1 MTLDPTLRD
10 QLAKTIH
17 DAVCPCA
24 HFLDRHPATRKNY
37 LDAADKAAE
46 LLTTPRFPDGWER
59 GHEAKYWAQ
68 TGLTPY
74 GLTLDPER
82 APGVLNWLGVNY
94 YTPDSPHLPAS
105 AAAPVVLPTVGEV
118 REAIIAGTK
127 LGGWMPHTAA
137 QAVLDL
143 IASRVRHWVP
153 VEPGTLIKAGTHY
166 RIECGDG
173 RANEYVAS
181 FDRKTDESVPVYID
195 PATVPAE
202 PEDPRIKRAHA
213 IIPALQRVKNV
224 PLGGDLLPAAL
235 EAIDAIDALEADR

>member
-1 MTLDPTLRD
+1 MPLDPTLRD

-17 DAVCPCA
+17 DAACRCA
-24 HFLDRHPATRKNY
+24 YFPDNHPINRAGY
-37 LDAADKAAE
+37 LTAADKAAE
-46 LLTTPRFPDGWER
+46 LLQSQP
-59 GHEAKYWAQ
+59 
-68 TGLTPY
+68 
-74 GLTLDPER
+74 
-82 APGVLNWLGVNY
+82 API
-94 YTPDSPHLPAS
+94 
-105 AAAPVVLPTVGEV
+105 VLPTAKEV

-166 RIECGDG
+166 RIECCDG

-181 FDRKTDESVPVYID
+181 CDRKTDESAPVYID

>member
-10 QLAKTIH
+10 QLARVIH
-17 DAVCPCA
+17 DVACRCGGQI
-24 HFLDRHPATRKNY
+24 HHRHY
-37 LDAADKAAE
+37 LTSADKAAE
-46 LLTTPRFPDGWER
+46 LLTA
-59 GHEAKYWAQ
+59 H
-68 TGLTPY
+68 L
-74 GLTLDPER
+74 
-82 APGVLNWLGVNY
+82 API
-94 YTPDSPHLPAS
+94 
-105 AAAPVVLPTVGEV
+105 VLPTVEEV

-153 VEPGTLIKAGTHY
+153 VEPGTVIKAGTRVRRPYLADADWVEHVC
-166 RIECGDG
+166 RPEGAIAAADW
-173 RANEYVAS
+173 
-181 FDRKTDESVPVYID
+181 FID

-202 PEDPRIKRAHA
+202 PEDQRIKRAHA

>member
-1 MTLDPTLRD
+1 MPDLTPDVT
-10 QLAKTIH
+10 
-17 DAVCPCA
+17 
-24 HFLDRHPATRKNY
+24 
-37 LDAADKAAE
+37 
-46 LLTTPRFPDGWER
+46 TTPNF
-59 GHEAKYWAQ
+59 
-68 TGLTPY
+68 
-74 GLTLDPER
+74 DPER

-105 AAAPVVLPTVGEV
+105 AAAPVVLPTAKEV

-166 RIECGDG
+166 RIECCDG

-181 FDRKTDESVPVYID
+181 CDRKTDESVPVYID

-202 PEDPRIKRAHA
+202 PEDPR
-213 IIPALQRVKNV
+213 VE
-224 PLGGDLLPAAL
+224 LLAEEL
-235 EAIDAIDALEADR
+235 EAASGCCFDSWPCSEADRWYRDARLILARLDAVRADA

>member
-1 MTLDPTLRD
+1 MSAPTPEKLAELRRLLDTPPQHITIARD
-10 QLAKTIH
+10 DALA
-17 DAVCPCA
+17 
-24 HFLDRHPATRKNY
+24 L

-46 LLTTPRFPDGWER
+46 FLT
-59 GHEAKYWAQ
+59 A
-68 TGLTPY
+68 
-74 GLTLDPER
+74 
-82 APGVLNWLGVNY
+82 
-94 YTPDSPHLPAS
+94 HL
-105 AAAPVVLPTVGEV
+105 APVVLPTVKEV

-181 FDRKTDESVPVYID
+181 CDRKTDESVPVYID

>member
-153 VEPGTLIKAGTHY
+153 VEPGTLIKAGTRY
-166 RIECGDG
+166 RVESDIDAYELTTTGDW
-173 RANEYVAS
+173 
-181 FDRKTDESVPVYID
+181 TVPREEARRIYIG
-195 PATVPAE
+195 PATVP
-202 PEDPRIKRAHA
+202 EDPRLAVVVEWGSE
-213 IIPALQRVKNV
+213 PAAATRKEAAR
-224 PLGGDLLPAAL
+224 DLLARL
-235 EAIDAIDALEADR
+235 DALEADR

>member
-46 LLTTPRFPDGWER
+46 LLTAPRFPDGWER

-105 AAAPVVLPTVGEV
+105 AAAPVVLPTAKEV

-153 VEPGTLIKAGTHY
+153 VEPGTLIKAGTRVREDWDDQVTEWTLGEELDKDPKRRY
-166 RIECGDG
+166 W
-173 RANEYVAS
+173 
-181 FDRKTDESVPVYID
+181 FDPR
-195 PATVPAE
+195 TVPAE

>member
-17 DAVCPCA
+17 DATCPCVYFPDSHLTSCA
-24 HFLDRHPATRKNY
+24 DY
-37 LDAADKAAE
+37 LNAADKAAE
-46 LLTTPRFPDGWER
+46 LLTAPRFPDGWER

-137 QAVLDL
+137 QAILDL
-143 IASRVRHWVP
+143 IAARLPVWQP
-153 VEPGTLIKAGTHY
+153 VEPGTVIKAGTRVRRPYLTDSGAVEH
-166 RIECGDG
+166 ILPTDIPANDG
-173 RANEYVAS
+173 WC
-181 FDRKTDESVPVYID
+181 ID
-195 PATVPAE
+195 PRTVPAE
-202 PEDPRIKRAHA
+202 PVDPRVAVVGEWLDSIGSEEHTADDAR
-213 IIPALQRVKNV
+213 
-224 PLGGDLLPAAL
+224 DLLARL
-235 EAIDAIDALEADR
+235 DAVRADA